1 MTLTRSS
8 ESIMNTY
15 LRWPV
20 EFVRGSG
27 ASLFDDADKRYIDMT
42 AGLAVANVGHAHP
55 VVAAAIAE
63 QAAKLVHVSNLYG
76 TGPQKHLAD
85 LLHGITGGKKS
96 FFCNSGA
103 ETIECA
109 IKLARKV
116 ARNSGHAGIPKIV
129 STHGS
134 FHGRTFGA
142 LAATGQPAKQE
153 PFRPMLEGFEHVP
166 FGDLDA
172 LRDAMD
178 DDVIAVLLEPIQGE
192 GGVVVPPP
200 DYLAGARALCDEYA
214 ALLIFDE
221 VQTGM
226 GRTGRWFA
234 SEHFGVDPDVVC
246 LAKGLAA
253 GLPIGVCMATP
264 TVASAFSPGDHAT
277 TFGGGPVQC
286 AAAIATMEVIEDEGL
301 LVRAT
306 TRGQMLRDG
315 LCRIFGEPSVRGLGL
330 MLAVQLKSDDARAV
344 CAGALERGLL
354 VNDVTPSTLRFTPP
368 LVITEAAIVDALHIV
383 QEVAHEI
390 QAA

>member
-15 LRWPV
+15 VRWPV

-27 ASLFDDADKRYIDMT
+27 ASLFDEAGKRYIDMT

-55 VVAAAIAE
+55 VVAARIAE
-63 QAAKLVHVSNLYG
+63 QAADLIHVSNLYG
-76 TGPQKHLAD
+76 TQPQKHLAD
-85 LLHGITGGKKS
+85 ALHNITGGKKS

-103 ETIECA
+103 ESIECA

-116 ARNSGHAGIPKIV
+116 AQNSGHEGVPRIV
-129 STHGS
+129 ATHGS

-142 LAATGQPAKQE
+142 LAATGQPTKQE
-153 PFRPMLEGFEHVP
+153 AFRPMLEGFDHVR
-166 FGDLDA
+166 FGDLQA
-172 LRDAMD
+172 LRDAMG
-178 DDVIAVLLEPIQGE
+178 DDVMAVLLEPIQGE
-192 GGVVVPPP
+192 GGVIVPPP
-200 DYLAGARALCDEYA
+200 DYLAGVRALCDEYS
-214 ALLIFDE
+214 ALLILDE

-234 SEHFGVDPDVVC
+234 SEHFGVDADVIC

-253 GLPIGVCMATP
+253 GLPIGVCLATP
-264 TVASAFSPGDHAT
+264 DVAAAFSPGDHAT

-286 AAAIATMEVIEDEGL
+286 AAAIATIEVIEDEGL
-301 LVRAT
+301 LARAT
-306 TRGQMLRDG
+306 ARGQMLRDG
-315 LCRIFGEPSVRGLGL
+315 LNRVFGEPSVRGLGL
-330 MLAVQLKSDDARAV
+330 MLAVQLESEHARAV
-344 CAGALERGLL
+344 CAGALDRGLL

-368 LVITEAAIVDALHIV
+368 LVITEAAIVDALEIL
-383 QEVAHEI
+383 QEVAHEV